1 MYFFKRGE
9 KIPLNCN
16 KKIKTE
22 SYVLIMDDIG
32 LIEQTLKGNDRAF
45 AFLVKKYQKLVLHI
59 TVRILNNKEDVEDV
73 CQEVFIKVF
82 RRLETFKGN
91 SKLSTWIASIAYR
104 VALDHLRKQKK
115 SIPLSNYE
123 IPVYKKTESN
133 NKNIPDKILENK
145 ELKAIMEKEIEQLP
159 LPYKTIITL
168 YHLQEFSYKEIEEIT
183 GIKMGTLKSYLSRA
197 RKMLKEKLIFVL
209 KTMNY
214 EE

>member
-1 MYFFKRGE
+1 
-9 KIPLNCN
+9 
-16 KKIKTE
+16 
-22 SYVLIMDDIG
+22 MDDIG